1 VERRGYNV
9 RCRSAARANVVIAIV
24 LGILMTTT
32 GTGFA
37 QPRPPCINYV
47 HHEEAGRVEV
57 DLRFDPAVGQ
67 YSTLTIF
74 WFINDVSARPGIYNW
89 SHFVNGRSLTP
100 HIDIKDD
107 NFHTAFRA
115 IEGWYFGDT
124 YRFQGT
130 HYSAATNTTY
140 VAAVNECLITPR

>member
-1 VERRGYNV
+1 VV
-9 RCRSAARANVVIAIV
+9 RAIVVIAAV
-24 LGILMTTT
+24 LGILMATA

-37 QPRPPCINYV
+37 QPPPPCINYV

-57 DLRFDPAVGQ
+57 DLRFDPKVGQ

-74 WFINDVSARPGIYNW
+74 WFINDIPARPGIYNW
-89 SHFVNGRSLTP
+89 SHVANGRSLTP
-100 HIDIKDD
+100 RIDIKDD

-115 IEGWYFGDT
+115 VDGWHFGDT

-130 HYSAATNTTY
+130 HYSAATRTTY
-140 VAAVNECLITPR
+140 IAAVNECLITPR